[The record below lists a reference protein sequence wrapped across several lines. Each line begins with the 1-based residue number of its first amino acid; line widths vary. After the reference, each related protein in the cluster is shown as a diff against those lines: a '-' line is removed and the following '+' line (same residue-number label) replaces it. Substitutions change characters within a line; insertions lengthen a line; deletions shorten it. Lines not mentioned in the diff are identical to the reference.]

1 MKNFK
6 WPLMKDNITLSDRLC
21 LSSFSLFS
29 KKYTNGEKVRKFEK
43 KWNDWLGSKYSL
55 YVSSGSTANY
65 LLLAAVKEMYNLNDG
80 DKVLVPS
87 CTWATNI
94 GPVIQLG
101 FTPIFCDINL
111 DNFSFC
117 EQDLE
122 YIAKIHPDIKLI
134 FVTHLIGFSA
144 NNERY
149 KNLFPNALILDD
161 VCESHGCKSSDGS
174 KRGSD
179 SLGATFSFYF
189 GHHISTIE
197 GGMISTNNYELYD
210 LMKMKRSHGLARES
224 TRYAEYVKQYP
235 DISNQFL
242 FITDGYN
249 FRNHEICAVLGLSQ
263 LERLDKYIQIRNRN
277 YIKFI
282 ELIKQY
288 SDMFIVPKYYT
299 TCSNFCFPLICK
311 TKKIANELKKEFDR
325 IGIEHRPI
333 ISGNLLRQPFLKD
346 YTITTNKESLTVDF
360 LHNNGI
366 YLGNNQFIGTKEL
379 KLLES
384 VFVQNSG
391 KYDIILDNWKKI

>member
-1 MKNFK
+1 VKVLKKLINGTLQMKFK
-6 WPLMKDNITLSDRLC
+6 WPLMKNNITLSDRLK
-21 LSSFSLFS
+21 LAKFVLTSDRF
-29 KKYTNGEKVRKFEK
+29 TNGKKVREFES

-65 LLLAAVKEMYNLNDG
+65 LLLSAVKELYGLKDG
-80 DKVLVPS
+80 DKVLVPA
-87 CTWATNI
+87 CTWVTNV

-122 YIAKIHPDIKLI
+122 YIAKVHPDIKLI

-144 NNERY
+144 NVERY
-149 KNLFPNALILDD
+149 KELFPNALILDD
-161 VCESHGCKSSDGS
+161 ICESHGCKSTDGS

-263 LERLDKYIQIRNRN
+263 LKRLDRYIQKRNEN
-277 YIKFI
+277 YKKFVD
-282 ELIKQY
+282 LISKY
-288 SDMFIVPKYYT
+288 SFNFYIPVVPK
-299 TCSNFCFPLICK
+299 TCSNFCFPLVCK
-311 TKKIANELKKEFDR
+311 TVELADRLKVIFDE

-333 ISGNLLRQPFLKD
+333 ISGNLLKQPFLSG
-346 YTITTNKESLTVDF
+346 YNITTQKDNLNVDYI
-360 LHNNGI
+360 HNNGI
-366 YLGNNQFIGTKEL
+366 YLGNNQFIGDSEL
-379 KLLES
+379 NLLK
-384 VFVQNSG
+384 F
-391 KYDIILDNWKKI
+391 ILERLQ